1 MGKRTVC
8 FYFARTVPLGI
19 KIVPLYGT
27 LLKTLE
33 KIPHMRAL
41 LTVFLLGLC
50 IWAQAQSNPYP
61 QNYFRHPLNIKM
73 ELVSN
78 FGELRTNHWHMGLDI
93 RTQQRENLP
102 VYASADGYIASVSV
116 AAFGF
121 GRALYINH
129 PNGLTT
135 VYAHMNNFEPKLH
148 QWVIDQQYARE
159 TWEMKIDVPQELFPV
174 KKGDLIGYSGNTGGS
189 QGPHVHFEIRD
200 TRSEKCLNPLLFNFP
215 IPDAVPPSLVRLAM
229 YDRNK
234 NVYAQSPQLMA
245 LKGGGMNYTLAAA
258 PSITVGSNRI
268 SFALGAV
275 DRFTGVAN
283 PNGIY
288 SARIEM
294 DGVLQS
300 EFILDSIGYDETRY
314 MNAHIDYRYKA
325 AGGAYLQHL
334 SKLPGDRSNVYKR
347 TPTNG
352 VIELYDTEPH
362 DIVITVKDAAFNTS
376 RLQFKV
382 QYNGAL
388 APKAYTPAPQQL
400 VPGEVAVFEEDGF
413 ELYTMEGSVYDTV
426 NVTFKATPTAGAA
439 SPLFA
444 FASHT
449 IPVHDSVTVRIRVAE
464 VAPEA
469 RDKIVIRNV
478 AGTRI
483 TLQKGV
489 WKGGWVT
496 AKFRQLGT
504 FQAFVDTVP
513 PTINAPGAGA
523 VIDLSRATRLVFS
536 PKDNFKEF
544 KNFRAELDGQWLL
557 FTNDKGANYIY
568 RFDKYFTPG
577 THTLKVSIEDE
588 AGNVTTRSWQV
599 RR

>member
-1 MGKRTVC
+1 
-8 FYFARTVPLGI
+8 
-19 KIVPLYGT
+19 
-27 LLKTLE
+27 
-33 KIPHMRAL
+33 
-41 LTVFLLGLC
+41 
-50 IWAQAQSNPYP
+50 
-61 QNYFRHPLNIKM
+61 
-73 ELVSN
+73 
-78 FGELRTNHWHMGLDI
+78 
-93 RTQQRENLP
+93 
-102 VYASADGYIASVSV
+102 
-116 AAFGF
+116 
-121 GRALYINH
+121 
-129 PNGLTT
+129 
-135 VYAHMNNFEPKLH
+135 
-148 QWVIDQQYARE
+148 
-159 TWEMKIDVPQELFPV
+159 
-174 KKGDLIGYSGNTGGS
+174 
-189 QGPHVHFEIRD
+189 
-200 TRSEKCLNPLLFNFP
+200 
-215 IPDAVPPSLVRLAM
+215 M

-300 EFILDSIGYDETRY
+300 EFVLDSIDYNETRY

-334 SKLPGDRSNVYKR
+334 SKLPGDRSNVYSA
-347 TPTNG
+347 TVGNG
-352 VIELYDTEPH
+352 VIELQDSEPH
-362 DIVITVKDAAFNTS
+362 NIVITVKDAAFNTS

-449 IPVHDSVTVRIRVAE
+449 IPVHDSVTVRIRVGD

-504 FQAFVDTVP
+504 YQAFVDTVP

-544 KNFRAELDGQWLL
+544 KNFRAELDGQWLD
-557 FTNDKGANYIY
+557 TAIAQVGKPDRVGDRHDAVGVEQRAGGAG
-568 RFDKYFTPG
+568 RGRRRLPG
-577 THTLKVSIEDE
+577 
-588 AGNVTTRSWQV
+588 
-599 RR
+599 RRR